1 MLRTGRLHVKQ
12 GKSVS
17 SRRSQAARAQTP
29 RAQAPR
35 AVARVKGE
43 KRAGDRVFQV
53 AADLF
58 YKESIRAVGV
68 ETIVKQAGV
77 AKISLYRS
85 FESKDDLIVA
95 YLASRNVDY
104 WRNLD
109 RIIAAKQDD
118 PRAQLRAL
126 VGYVANRATTSGYRG
141 CPFINYASEF
151 PEPSHPGHRIVEENK
166 QEMRRRL
173 VGLGKAIGASRPVQ
187 LADALFLL
195 IEGAYASSQTL
206 GGRDGPAAN
215 LPGAADTLI
224 ACHLNG

>member
-1 MLRTGRLHVKQ
+1 M
-12 GKSVS
+12 
-17 SRRSQAARAQTP
+17 AREKPA
-29 RAQAPR
+29 
-35 AVARVKGE
+35 GE
-43 KRAGDRVFQV
+43 RVFEV

-58 YKESIRAVGV
+58 YRQSIRAVGV

-95 YLASRNVDY
+95 YLENRNADY
-104 WRNLD
+104 WRRVD
-109 RIIAAKQDD
+109 RIMAVKQDD

-126 VGYVANRATTSGYRG
+126 VGYVAGRAATPGYRG

-151 PEPSHPGHRIVEENK
+151 PEASHPGHRIVDQNK
-166 QEMRRRL
+166 REMRRRL
-173 VGLGKAIGASRPVQ
+173 VGLSKAIGAPRPAQ

-206 GGRDGPAAN
+206 GGRNGPAAT
-215 LPGAADTLI
+215 LPWAADALVDR
-224 ACHLNG
+224 HLSR

>member
-1 MLRTGRLHVKQ
+1 M
-12 GKSVS
+12 S
-17 SRRSQAARAQTP
+17 SHSS
-29 RAQAPR
+29 QAPR
-35 AVARVKGE
+35 AMARMKDE
-43 KRAGDRVFQV
+43 RRARDRVFQV

-58 YKESIRAVGV
+58 YRDSIRAVGV

-95 YLASRNVDY
+95 YLENRNVDY
-104 WRNLD
+104 WRNVD

-118 PRAQLRAL
+118 PRAQMRAL
-126 VGYVANRATTSGYRG
+126 VSYVASRATTSGYRG

-151 PEPSHPGHRIVEENK
+151 PDPSHPGHRIVDENK
-166 QEMRRRL
+166 REMRRRL
-173 VGLGKAIGASRPVQ
+173 VDLSKAIGASRPAQ

-206 GGRDGPAAN
+206 GGRNGPAAI
-215 LPGAADTLI
+215 LPRAADTLI
-224 ACHLNG
+224 ECHLKG

>member
-1 MLRTGRLHVKQ
+1 MNSH
-12 GKSVS
+12 S
-17 SRRSQAARAQTP
+17 SRAPKAMARI
-29 RAQAPR
+29 
-35 AVARVKGE
+35 KDE
-43 KRAGDRVFQV
+43 KRARDRVFQV

-58 YKESIRAVGV
+58 YRDSIRAVGV

-95 YLASRNVDY
+95 YLEDRNVDY
-104 WRNLD
+104 WRNVD

-118 PRAQLRAL
+118 PRAQMRAL
-126 VGYVANRATTSGYRG
+126 VSYVASRATTPGYRG

-151 PEPSHPGHRIVEENK
+151 PNPSHPGHRIVDENK
-166 QEMRRRL
+166 REMRRRL
-173 VGLGKAIGASRPVQ
+173 VGLSKAIGASRPAQ

-206 GGRDGPAAN
+206 GGRNGPAAN
-215 LPGAADTLI
+215 LARAAETLI
-224 ACHLNG
+224 ECHLKG